1 MTAPIA
7 QAVVASGPLVLVSG
21 QIALGDDGR
30 VAHPGDAG
38 AQAELALRQI
48 ATILATHGCTV
59 TDIVKL
65 TTYLV
70 DMADLDAVRK
80 ARARVLGA
88 HAPAATTVA
97 VSALARPG
105 LLVEID
111 AIATVPPR

>member
-7 QAVVASGPLVLVSG
+7 QAIVASGPLVLVSG

-30 VAHPGDAG
+30 VAHPGDARG
-38 AQAELALRQI
+38 QAEMALRQI
-48 ATILATHGCTV
+48 ATILAAHGCTV
-59 TDIVKL
+59 ADIVKL

-70 DMADLDAVRK
+70 DIGDLDAVR
-80 ARARVLGA
+80 RARTQVLGA

-111 AIATVPPR
+111 AIAAIPPR